1 MNYFPFFRG
10 KQYEMVCIRENADL
24 IAAEGFVPIIE
35 PVKEQAGALSR
46 ALNALGEAGAK
57 FLVVANPAVGKHVHS
72 LSGDIKK
79 AVDDCLQ
86 KHAHGAWLFQVK
98 TKQDLVSLSAWLPA
112 NQSPSIF
119 HAGYTD
125 GKEIRSLLDGAG
137 VTAEMHVF
145 ASNCPKSYRN
155 EFSSGHRVMIA
166 DGFARQNNADYPDEE
181 FFSNLNITY
190 EEMGLT
196 GFGDYL
202 TVGSEY
208 SESGGPAYAVA
219 IHITYLDP
227 DNDNGIYVKHFI
239 SDERVTQT
247 DPAGKFRE
255 ALAHLADECV
265 LTDSKIK
272 RTTAIDEFLKLRKT
286 GHFPGLGYVKKLSM
300 QHHLELLAG

>member
-10 KQYEMVCIRENADL
+10 KQYELVCIRENADL

-72 LSGDIKK
+72 LSNDIRE

-86 KHAHGAWLFQVK
+86 KNAYGAWLFQVK
-98 TKQDLVSLSAWLPA
+98 TKQDLISLSAWIPA
-112 NQSPSIF
+112 NKNPSIF

-125 GKEIRSLLDGAG
+125 GKEIRAILEGAD
-137 VTAEMHVF
+137 AEAKTHVF
-145 ASNCPKSYRN
+145 AFNCPKSYRN
-155 EFSSGHRVMIA
+155 EFSSGDRVMIA
-166 DGFARQNNADYPDEE
+166 DGFVRQNNADYPDEE
-181 FFSNLNITY
+181 FFSNLNTTHG
-190 EEMGLT
+190 EMGLT

-208 SESGGPAYAVA
+208 RESGGPAYAVA

-255 ALAHLADECV
+255 ALAHLADECA
-265 LTDSKIK
+265 LPDSKIK
-272 RTTAIDEFLKLRKT
+272 HTSAIGEFLKLRKT

-300 QHHLELLAG
+300 QHHLELLAD